1 MELAKIEQLL
11 DAYFEGETNLKD
23 EKILRDYFLNENV
36 PTHLLQY
43 KPIFVGIEAAHKE
56 RFQQEINLPKPETA
70 AFTNLKYIAV
80 AILVLSFLVGGVYF
94 SQSNELTP
102 EEKEALAAFEESK
115 KAMLL
120 LSQNLNKGA
129 ERLTLVNQFGNAKD
143 KVFE

>member
-11 DAYFEGETNLKD
+11 NAYFEGETKLED

-43 KPIFVGIEAAHKE
+43 KPIFVGLEAARKE
-56 RFQQEINLPKPETA
+56 RLQKEIDLPKPETT
-70 AFTNLKYIAV
+70 AFTNWKYIAV

-94 SQSNELTP
+94 SHSNKLTP

-120 LSQNLNKGA
+120 LSQNLNKGT
-129 ERLTLVNQFGNAKD
+129 ERLSLVNQFSNAKD